1 MMRILVLPFI
11 VFSTVFFAQKK
22 KNKLDVVSNI
32 ETRVIVM
39 KPLGNNYLAKLVSPF
54 YGFGFGGN
62 LMTPLN
68 FGVGVDYNV
77 LFSNVKYG
85 EQSLYGN
92 IGSPTIT
99 NIDLYFTHR
108 DVVSEDFSIEEMAGF
123 SYYRQTNLLIDEKN
137 KKIKDNATGFNL
149 GGKAL
154 YTLDREGYQQVFV
167 SGKVNFYFN
176 NVYNEN
182 PEIKKF
188 YNRSTFLSLNLGYR
202 YNF

>member
-1 MMRILVLPFI
+1 MRITFLIMFCV
-11 VFSTVFFAQKK
+11 STFLFGQNKK
-22 KNKLDVVSNI
+22 KGLDVVSNI
-32 ETRVIVM
+32 EAKMIVM
-39 KPLGNNYLAKLVSPF
+39 KPIGNNHLSKLLTPF

-62 LMTPLN
+62 LMTPIN
-68 FGVGVDYNV
+68 FGVGLDYNV

-85 EQSLYGN
+85 EQNLYGN

-99 NIDLYFTHR
+99 NIDLYITHR
-108 DVVSEDFSIEEMAGF
+108 EIISEDFSIEEMAGF
-123 SYYRQTNLLIDEKN
+123 SYYRQTNLLVDAKSQ
-137 KKIKDNATGFNL
+137 KIKDNASGFNL

-167 SGKVNFYFN
+167 SAKVNFYFTN
-176 NVYNEN
+176 IYNEN
-182 PEIKKF
+182 SEIQKF